1 MNSEIKKQKIK
12 RRLDE
17 LPDRGDLSFLLPQ
30 NDHLLIRFRKETLCK
45 YLQRIEQD
53 SLLSK

>member
-53 SLLSK
+53 S